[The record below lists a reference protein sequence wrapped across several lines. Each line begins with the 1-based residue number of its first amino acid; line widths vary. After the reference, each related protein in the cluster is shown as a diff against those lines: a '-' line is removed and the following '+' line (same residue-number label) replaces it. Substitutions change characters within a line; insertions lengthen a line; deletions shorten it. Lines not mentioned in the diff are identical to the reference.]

1 LKFEKGSI
9 IGFEDVIY
17 RMEKK
22 TMAALAD
29 EEMQFSDLTNVT
41 LSKRRFTVRA
51 NTTTTVRNLN
61 LKRFLQTIQTEFP
74 YISN

>member
-22 TMAALAD
+22 TMEALAD
-29 EEMQFSDLTNVT
+29 EEMQFSDLNNVT
-41 LSKRRFTVRA
+41 LSKRRFTLRA